1 MIARKAL
8 AKRAHS
14 RSYMVDEHDSDLRQ
28 GSRTSSSSEIS
39 VGRRQQQEKIIIPPS
54 VSKPAKR
61 KRVDVG
67 GKMYEDELMV
77 LNVRLKQYGYE
88 STIALLRDFK
98 DGIYPENYFKPQGAL
113 HMGQNQSNY

>member
-8 AKRAHS
+8 ARQAYS
-14 RSYMVDEHDSDLRQ
+14 RSDMVDKHDSDLRQ
-28 GSRTSSSSEIS
+28 DSRTSSSTKVS
-39 VGRRQQQEKIIIPPS
+39 VGRQQEKIIIPPS

-61 KRVDVG
+61 KRMDVG
-67 GKMYEDELMV
+67 GKMYEDEFMV

-98 DGIYPENYFKPQGAL
+98 DGIFHTFRSGFLAYDIAKQKL
-113 HMGQNQSNY
+113 D